1 MNKIKLALMVF
12 SLAVLATGCAKE
24 DEKNSVKNEIEI
36 SLAEVEDN
44 TAVINCVYNPDKSEM
59 YQLSLDETTYLN
71 NRTKSGTF
79 RIENLQ
85 SGRDYKVV
93 ARAFDVNCN
102 PVDSSEVTF
111 KTAGVVAGGA
121 PGGTFDKGISLG
133 TSIWDEEEY
142 KNCPIRVSVKKM
154 TDEIAKVTCEFKA
167 GDMASFYSLECI
179 NWFTGIPEGTFNETG
194 TFGEGTKEFLLTG
207 LQSGLASHY
216 TLFAYYYGPDGRR
229 TGKYASFD
237 FSLCFR

>member
-24 DEKNSVKNEIEI
+24 DEKLSVKNEIEI
-36 SLAEVEDN
+36 SLAKVEDN

-85 SGRDYKVV
+85 SGRNYKVV
-93 ARAFDVNCN
+93 ARSYDADNNF
-102 PVDSSEVTF
+102 VDSSELDF
-111 KTAGVVAGGA
+111 KTTGITMDMGMSIGA
-121 PGGTFDKGISLG
+121 SV
-133 TSIWDEEEY
+133 WNEEEY
-142 KNCPIRVSVKKM
+142 NNCPIQVSVKKV
-154 TDEIAKVTCEFKA
+154 TTGTVQVTCEFKA
-167 GDMASFYSLECI
+167 SDLAAAYSLECI
-179 NWFTGIPEGTFNETG
+179 NFFKGTPEGTFSETG
-194 TFGEGTKEFLLTG
+194 TFGEGKKVLSLTG
-207 LQSGLASHY
+207 LQTGVGGY
-216 TLFAYYYGPDGRR
+216 YQIYAYYYGSDGRR

-237 FSLCFR
+237 FSFFR

>member
-1 MNKIKLALMVF
+1 MKKIGFALLAFLLV
-12 SLAVLATGCAKE
+12 SLATGCKKADDNNPKQ
-24 DEKNSVKNEIEI
+24 SEIVI
-36 SLAEVEDN
+36 SLKEVGDN
-44 TAVINCVYNPDKSEM
+44 VAMINCEYNPDKSEM
-59 YQLSLDETTYLN
+59 YQLSLNEATFLN
-71 NRTKSGTF
+71 KRVKSGTF
-79 RIENLQ
+79 RIDNLQ
-85 SGRDYKVV
+85 SGREYKVV
-93 ARAFDVNCN
+93 AKSYDADCN
-102 PVDSSEVTF
+102 LVDMSEVKF
-111 KTAGVVAGGA
+111 KTTGVIM
-121 PGGTFDKGISLG
+121 DKGMSVG
-133 TSIWDEEEY
+133 TSIWNEDEY
-142 KNCPIRVSVKKM
+142 NNCPIRVSVKKM
-154 TDEIAKVTCEFKA
+154 TDEIAKVKCEFKA